1 MTTLTNLATRFPMKN
16 KITSFI
22 VLAMLLFVALPACGE
37 SSTPPLHQEKE
48 KQMPAAVVGDN
59 GNVTAIPDKPTEK
72 KLLWD
77 LAGVIDPATAQEIED
92 SLETFSRTTSNQ
104 ILVMTVTSI
113 GGADISEYAT
123 QLGRD
128 WGVGHEGDN
137 NGVVILIKV
146 KTESEG
152 GNVFI
157 ATGYGVEAVLPDVL
171 CKRIIEKEMVPHFK
185 EDDYAG
191 GIKDALAV
199 IMPAMK
205 GEFNKEEYM
214 DDTGDAI
221 LGLIVMIAIICFI
234 VVAMKKGGMG
244 TGTGTN
250 TRTYTGGPIIFPG
263 GYSGR
268 SSGGSSW
275 GGGSS
280 SGGWGGFGG
289 GSFGGGGA
297 GGSW

>member
-1 MTTLTNLATRFPMKN
+1 
-16 KITSFI
+16 
-22 VLAMLLFVALPACGE
+22 MLLFVALPACGE
-37 SSTPPLHQEKE
+37 PTSLTPRQQEKE

-59 GNVTAIPDKPTEK
+59 GSVTPVPDKPTEK

-77 LAGVIDPATAQEIED
+77 LAGVIDPVTAQEIED
-92 SLETFSRTTSNQ
+92 SLENFSRTTSNQ
-104 ILVMTVTSI
+104 IMVMTVTSI

-146 KTESEG
+146 KTENEK
-152 GNVFI
+152 GNAFI

-171 CKRIIEKEMVPHFK
+171 CKRIIEQEMIPRFK
-185 EDDYAG
+185 ENDYAG
-191 GIKDALAV
+191 GIKDALAI

-214 DDTGDAI
+214 DDTGDAL
-221 LGLIVMIAIICFI
+221 LGLIVVIAIICLMV
-234 VVAMKKGGMG
+234 VVAKNNG
-244 TGTGTN
+244 TGTGSN

-263 GYSGR
+263 SFGSGR
-268 SSGGSSW
+268 SSGSW

>member
-1 MTTLTNLATRFPMKN
+1 MKN
-16 KITSFI
+16 KITHFLVA
-22 VLAMLLFVALPACGE
+22 VLLLFVALPV
-37 SSTPPLHQEKE
+37 
-48 KQMPAAVVGDN
+48 AAIDDSGGATQV
-59 GNVTAIPDKPTEK
+59 PDKPTEK

-92 SLETFSRTTSNQ
+92 SLEYFSRTTSNQ

-137 NGVVILIKV
+137 NGVVILVKV

-185 EDDYAG
+185 ENDYAG

-205 GEFNKEEYM
+205 GEFDKEEYM

-221 LGLIVMIAIICFI
+221 LGLIVMIAIICLI
-234 VVAMKKGGMG
+234 VVAMKKGG

-250 TRTYTGGPIIFPG
+250 TRTYTGGPVIFPG
-263 GYSGR
+263 SFGGGSSR

>member
-1 MTTLTNLATRFPMKN
+1 MKN
-16 KITSFI
+16 KIISFI
-22 VLAMLLFVALPACGE
+22 AVAMLLFVALPACAE
-37 SSTPPLHQEKE
+37 STSSTPPRQEKE
-48 KQMPAAVVGDN
+48 KPMPAAVVGDN
-59 GNVTAIPDKPTEK
+59 GNVTAVPDKPTEK

-92 SLETFSRTTSNQ
+92 SLEAFSRTTSNQ

-128 WGVGHEGDN
+128 WGVGHKGDN

-146 KTESEG
+146 KTENEN
-152 GNVFI
+152 GNAFI

-171 CKRIIEKEMVPHFK
+171 CKRIIDQEMIPHFK
-185 EDDYAG
+185 ENDYAG
-191 GIKDALAV
+191 GIKDALAI

-205 GEFNKEEYM
+205 GEFNTEEYM

-221 LGLIVMIAIICFI
+221 LGLIVVIALISLM
-234 VVAMKKGGMG
+234 VVAMKKGG
-244 TGTGTN
+244 TGTGSN

-263 GYSGR
+263 SFGSGR
-268 SSGGSSW
+268 SSGSW

-280 SGGWGGFGG
+280 GGGWGGFGG

>member
-1 MTTLTNLATRFPMKN
+1 MRNKLTSLIAMA
-16 KITSFI
+16 
-22 VLAMLLFVALPACGE
+22 VLLMVALPACGGSS
-37 SSTPPLHQEKE
+37 SSTSTYHKEKE
-48 KQMPAAVVGDN
+48 KQMPAAAIGDN
-59 GNVTAIPDKPTEK
+59 GSVTAVPDKPTEK
-72 KLLWD
+72 KLVWD
-77 LAGVIDPATAQEIED
+77 FANVIDDTQEKALED
-92 SLETFSRTTSNQ
+92 SLESFSRNTSNQ
-104 ILVMTVTSI
+104 ILVITVTSL
-113 GGADISEYAT
+113 GDYEPSQYAT
-123 QLGRD
+123 ELGRK
-128 WGVGHEGDN
+128 WGVGHEDDD
-137 NGVVILIKV
+137 NGVVMLIKA
-146 KTESEG
+146 KTENEG
-152 GNVFI
+152 GQAFI
-157 ATGYGVEAVLPDVL
+157 ATGYGVEGALPDAL
-171 CKRIIEKEMVPHFK
+171 CKRIIEKEMIPHFK

-191 GIKDALAV
+191 GVWSALSV

-205 GEFNKEEYM
+205 GEFNEEEYM
-214 DDTGDAI
+214 NEGTTGDAI
-221 LGLIVMIAIICFI
+221 LGLIVFIAIICFI
-234 VVAMKKGGMG
+234 VVAMKKGGTGG

>member
-1 MTTLTNLATRFPMKN
+1 MKN
-16 KITSFI
+16 KIISFI
-22 VLAMLLFVALPACGE
+22 AVAMLLFVALPACAE
-37 SSTPPLHQEKE
+37 STSSTPPRQEKE
-48 KQMPAAVVGDN
+48 KPMPAAVVGDN
-59 GNVTAIPDKPTEK
+59 GNVTAVPDKPTEK

-92 SLETFSRTTSNQ
+92 SLEAFSRTTSNQ

-128 WGVGHEGDN
+128 WGVGHKGDN

-146 KTESEG
+146 KTENEN
-152 GNVFI
+152 GNAFI

-171 CKRIIEKEMVPHFK
+171 CKRIIDQEMIPHFK
-185 EDDYAG
+185 ENDYAG
-191 GIKDALAV
+191 GIKDALAI

-205 GEFNKEEYM
+205 GEFNTEEYM

-221 LGLIVMIAIICFI
+221 LGLIVVIALISLM
-234 VVAMKKGGMG
+234 VVAMKKGG
-244 TGTGTN
+244 TGTGSD

-263 GYSGR
+263 SFGSGR
-268 SSGGSSW
+268 SSGSW

-280 SGGWGGFGG
+280 GGGWGGFGG

>member
-1 MTTLTNLATRFPMKN
+1 MKN

>member
-1 MTTLTNLATRFPMKN
+1 MKN
-16 KITSFI
+16 KIIKFI
-22 VLAMLLFVALPACGE
+22 ALAMLLLVALPACAE
-37 SSTPPLHQEKE
+37 PTSSAPRQEVE
-48 KQMPAAVVGDN
+48 KKMPAAVIGDD
-59 GNVTAIPDKPTEK
+59 GKVTAVPDKPTEK

-77 LAGVIDPATAQEIED
+77 LAGVIDPVTAQEIED
-92 SLETFSRTTSNQ
+92 SLEYFSRTTSNQ

-146 KTESEG
+146 KTENEK
-152 GNVFI
+152 GNAFI

-171 CKRIIEKEMVPHFK
+171 CKRIIEKEMIPHFK
-185 EDDYAG
+185 ENDYAG

-205 GEFNKEEYM
+205 GEFDKEEYM
-214 DDTGDAI
+214 GDDGDAI
-221 LGLIVMIAIICFI
+221 LGLIVFIAIICLI
-234 VVAMKKGGMG
+234 VVSMKKGGMG
-244 TGTGTN
+244 NGTGTN

-263 GYSGR
+263 GYSG
-268 SSGGSSW
+268 SSRGGSW

>member
-1 MTTLTNLATRFPMKN
+1 
-16 KITSFI
+16 
-22 VLAMLLFVALPACGE
+22 MLLFVALPACAE
-37 SSTPPLHQEKE
+37 STSSTPPRQEKE
-48 KQMPAAVVGDN
+48 KPMPAAVVGDN
-59 GNVTAIPDKPTEK
+59 GNVTAVPDKPTEK

-92 SLETFSRTTSNQ
+92 SLEAFSRTTSNQ

-128 WGVGHEGDN
+128 WGVGHKGDN

-146 KTESEG
+146 KTENEN
-152 GNVFI
+152 GNAFI

-171 CKRIIEKEMVPHFK
+171 CKRIIDQEMIPHFK
-185 EDDYAG
+185 ENDYAG
-191 GIKDALAV
+191 GIKDALAI

-205 GEFNKEEYM
+205 GEFNTEEYM

-221 LGLIVMIAIICFI
+221 LGLIVVIALISLM
-234 VVAMKKGGMG
+234 VVAMKKGG
-244 TGTGTN
+244 TGTGSN

-263 GYSGR
+263 SFGSGR
-268 SSGGSSW
+268 SSGSW

-280 SGGWGGFGG
+280 GGGWGGFGG